1 MISKLLVKAELKINF
16 HGIAPGWDLIYS
28 IISSL
33 ETDIRYD
40 NVHSPQAIVD
50 NGVHPIIEL
59 GDQEYWHNL
68 FQIRVVDQESCVV
81 PGLYDPVH

>member
-16 HGIAPGWDLIYS
+16 HRIAPGWDLTYS

-33 ETDIRYD
+33 KTDVRYD
-40 NVHSPQAIVD
+40 NVHGPQAKVN

-59 GDQEYWHNL
+59 GDQEYWHSL
-68 FQIRVVDQESCVV
+68 FQIRVVDQESRVV
-81 PGLYDPVH
+81 PGL